1 MKKATGGEIVQV
13 EGGHILRSTGRKD
26 RHSKVYTAKG
36 PRDRRVRLSA
46 HTAIQFYD
54 VQDRLG
60 YDRPSKAVDW
70 LIKKAKNAIDK
81 LAELPPWNPNED
93 VANNLPRSDETH
105 DVGSIGNIALEPH
118 EPLSNSSSG
127 LLFQR
132 QVAENPSSSS
142 SYMMPEPVAESQF
155 VADTSK
161 SFFPMNSGTSL
172 TNFLSFP
179 HDIVMSRDSIQAD
192 DQDLGLSLHTN
203 LHDQNSNH
211 SPNNPA
217 LSFEATYD
225 NNNPI
230 IGNWIIPHQP
240 FFSQGGTYSQIREP
254 LQSNFSQL
262 IHHAWEQRLMASE
275 VHQSSISN
283 SHFNGDF
290 QFHGEE
296 VNGVVCITPS
306 CGSSSSH
313 H

>member
-1 MKKATGGEIVQV
+1 MKRATRGEIVQV

-54 VQDRLG
+54 LQDRLG

-70 LIKKAKNAIDK
+70 LIKKAKDAIDK

-93 VANNLPRSDETH
+93 VANNFPTSTEI
-105 DVGSIGNIALEPH
+105 DVCSSGNIDLEPH
-118 EPLSNSSSG
+118 EPLSNSSSR
-127 LLFQR
+127 LFQG
-132 QVAENPSSSS
+132 QLVENPSSSS
-142 SYMMPEPVAESQF
+142 SYMMPEPVADTQS

-161 SFFPMNSGTSL
+161 SFFPMNSETLL

-179 HDIVMSRDSIQAD
+179 HEIIMSRDSIQTD

-203 LHDQNSNH
+203 LHDQKYSNH
-211 SPNNPA
+211 GPNNQV
-217 LSFEATYD
+217 LSFDANYD
-225 NNNPI
+225 NHNHNPRI
-230 IGNWIIPHQP
+230 ANWLISHQQ
-240 FFSQGGTYSQIREP
+240 FLSQGGGTFSQFREP

-262 IHHAWEQRLMASE
+262 IHHAWEQRLMVSE
-275 VHQSSISN
+275 EHHQSSIFT

-296 VNGVVCITPS
+296 VNGVVCIKPS
-306 CGSSSSH
+306 SGS
-313 H
+313 